1 MTVTV
6 DPVNDAPSFTK
17 GPDQTVSENAGGQ
30 SVANWATDIS
40 IGPSNESSNQTPAFQ
55 VTNDNNALFAIQ
67 PDISAGGELTYTPA
81 NNTTGS
87 AVVTVSLSDDGG
99 TANGGSDTS
108 ADETF
113 TITVNAVDDPPI
125 AVDDA
130 ETLSED
136 NSVVIDVMAN
146 DTDIDGGPKSI
157 DSVTQPA
164 GGSVTITNG
173 GADVTYQPNVNFCND
188 GSPTDDFTYTLTPGS
203 STATVAMTVTC
214 INDAPIAD
222 NASAT
227 TNEDIA
233 VTIALSGSDVDG
245 DTLDFAIAT
254 GPSNGSL
261 GTVSSTGPTT
271 AEVTYTPAGDFNGS
285 DSFTYRA
292 NDGTVDSALATVDIT
307 VDAVND
313 LPTASDDT
321 LTVVAGSTATADV
334 LANDDFGGDGPGT
347 GAITIRTAPSDG
359 VATVDDGGTPGDPT
373 DDRIAYTPDSGFAG
387 SDSLVYAITDANGD
401 TATAT
406 LAIMVESADAGTP
419 AAGDD
424 VLTVAADNTATADVL
439 ANDTFGSDGPGT
451 GAIEIIT
458 APSDGTASVDDGGT
472 PDDPTDDRIDY
483 TPDAGF
489 AGSDSLVYRIAD
501 ADGDTAEAT
510 VSVTVNDTAS
520 GKPAVGDDVAD
531 VDEDDSVII
540 AVLANDDFGGDGAGT
555 TAAEIIGGA
564 DNGTATVDDG
574 GTPSDPTDDTVA
586 YEPADDFFGT
596 DAFDY
601 RITDADGDTARGT
614 VQITVAPVNDAPSF
628 TAGAD
633 QTVDEDAG
641 GQTVSGWATSIS
653 AGPTNE
659 SSQAVSFNVTN
670 DNAALFSDQP
680 AVSPSGTLSYTPD
693 DDENG
698 SASITVSLS
707 DDGGTAN
714 GGEDTSGEQI
724 FMITINAVNDAP
736 QVDDDTAT
744 TDEDMPVT
752 IDVLANDSD
761 VDGNLD
767 PATVQVVSGPSDGA
781 TTVNSHHR
789 RDRLHT

>member
-1 MTVTV
+1 M
-6 DPVNDAPSFTK
+6 
-17 GPDQTVSENAGGQ
+17 
-30 SVANWATDIS
+30 
-40 IGPSNESSNQTPAFQ
+40 
-55 VTNDNNALFAIQ
+55 
-67 PDISAGGELTYTPA
+67 TYTPA

-307 VDAVND
+307 VDSVND

-321 LTVVAGSTATADV
+321 LSVVAGKTATADV

-347 GAITIRTAPSDG
+347 DAVSIDTQPQDG
-359 VATVDDGGTPGDPT
+359 MATVDDGGTPNDPT
-373 DDRIAYTPDSGFAG
+373 DDRIDYTPDSGFVG
-387 SDSLVYAITDANGD
+387 SDSLAIRSPTP
-401 TATAT
+401 TA
-406 LAIMVESADAGTP
+406 IPRRRRWRSPSRRPMQDRP

-439 ANDTFGSDGPGT
+439 ANDTFGNDGPGI
-451 GAIEIIT
+451 GRSRSSRHRVT
-458 APSDGTASVDDGGT
+458 ARLRS
-472 PDDPTDDRIDY
+472 
-483 TPDAGF
+483 
-489 AGSDSLVYRIAD
+489 
-501 ADGDTAEAT
+501 
-510 VSVTVNDTAS
+510 
-520 GKPAVGDDVAD
+520 
-531 VDEDDSVII
+531 
-540 AVLANDDFGGDGAGT
+540 T
-555 TAAEIIGGA
+555 TAARPTTPPTTASTTPRMPALPAATAWSTGLPMP
-564 DNGTATVDDG
+564 TATR
-574 GTPSDPTDDTVA
+574 PRP
-586 YEPADDFFGT
+586 
-596 DAFDY
+596 
-601 RITDADGDTARGT
+601 RCR
-614 VQITVAPVNDAPSF
+614 
-628 TAGAD
+628 
-633 QTVDEDAG
+633 
-641 GQTVSGWATSIS
+641 
-653 AGPTNE
+653 
-659 SSQAVSFNVTN
+659 
-670 DNAALFSDQP
+670 
-680 AVSPSGTLSYTPD
+680 
-693 DDENG
+693 
-698 SASITVSLS
+698 
-707 DDGGTAN
+707 
-714 GGEDTSGEQI
+714 
-724 FMITINAVNDAP
+724 
-736 QVDDDTAT
+736 
-744 TDEDMPVT
+744 
-752 IDVLANDSD
+752 
-761 VDGNLD
+761 
-767 PATVQVVSGPSDGA
+767 
-781 TTVNSHHR
+781 
-789 RDRLHT
+789 